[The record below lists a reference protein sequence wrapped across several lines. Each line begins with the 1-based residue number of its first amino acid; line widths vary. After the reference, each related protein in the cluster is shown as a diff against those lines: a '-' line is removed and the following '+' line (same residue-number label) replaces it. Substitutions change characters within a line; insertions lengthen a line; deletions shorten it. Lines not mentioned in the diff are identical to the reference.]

1 MKHTILKIIFTIISS
16 IILLY
21 SVSKS
26 KNTSSPLYETQ
37 HQIEYK
43 TEMENLFP
51 NGTINGEGW
60 SRKAIWRYKR
70 KYIKSYSLFIKEW
83 DYYSNFIPELKI
95 WICLTIS
102 DLGYAG
108 MYSLSVI
115 DLNINKFNQI
125 EEIIP
130 FTFGKINLSE
140 NSLDDHFINFKGKK
154 INISYEKKSNKRII
168 KAKSDNF
175 ILPNGK
181 KGIEI
186 QFINFQ
192 NKNHE
197 SINIQT
203 TWSHNRNL
211 FYLNEKLNGLESKT
225 NLKIENKEI
234 NIKNISFTTLDW
246 GRGVWSYYDTW
257 FWSSGTGII
266 NNNKIGFNFGFGF
279 SDRSSATENCIFY
292 NDIIHKVDIVY
303 FDIPNNIMD
312 KWIIRS
318 NDNKVFLYFYPKV
331 DRISRMNFLIIK
343 SIQDQVFGIFEG
355 KFVLDNG
362 FVVHVKELY
371 GFAEKVY
378 NRW

>member
-1 MKHTILKIIFTIISS
+1 MNHIKIKILLTIIST

-21 SVSKS
+21 SISKP
-26 KNTSSPLYETQ
+26 KKTSSPLYKTQ

-43 TEMENLFP
+43 TRMDNLFP

-70 KYIKSYSLFIKEW
+70 KYIKSYSIFIKEW
-83 DYYSNFIPELKI
+83 DYYSNYIPELKI

-168 KAKSDNF
+168 KAKSENF

-186 QFINFQ
+186 EFINYQ
-192 NKNHE
+192 KKNQE

-211 FYLNEKLNGLESKT
+211 FYLNEKINGLESKT
-225 NLKIENKEI
+225 KLKIENKEI
-234 NIKNISFTTLDW
+234 SIKNISFTTLDW
-246 GRGVWSYYDTW
+246 GRGVWSYHDTW
-257 FWSSGTGII
+257 YWASGTGII
-266 NNNKIGFNFGFGF
+266 NNNKIGFNFGYGF
-279 SDRSSATENCIFY
+279 SDRSSATENCILYIKLILSIFILWK
-292 NDIIHKVDIVY
+292 NGLLEVMIKKFFCIFILKLIDLVDLIIGLL
-303 FDIPNNIMD
+303 NLD
-312 KWIIRS
+312 KI
-318 NDNKVFLYFYPKV
+318 
-331 DRISRMNFLIIK
+331 NFLE
-343 SIQDQVFGIFEG
+343 F
-355 KFVLDNG
+355 L
-362 FVVHVKELY
+362 KE
-371 GFAEKVY
+371 
-378 NRW
+378 N

>member
-1 MKHTILKIIFTIISS
+1 MNHITLKILLTTIST

-21 SVSKS
+21 SISKS
-26 KNTSSPLYETQ
+26 KNTSSPLYKTQ
-37 HQIEYK
+37 HQIEYI
-43 TEMENLFP
+43 TEMDNLFP

-70 KYIKSYSLFIKEW
+70 KYIKSYSIFIKEW
-83 DYYSNFIPELKI
+83 DYYSNYIPELKI

-154 INISYEKKSNKRII
+154 INISFEKKSNKRII

-181 KGIEI
+181 KGIEV
-186 QFINFQ
+186 QFINYQ

-234 NIKNISFTTLDW
+234 NIKNNSFTTLDW

-266 NNNKIGFNFGFGF
+266 NNNKIGFNFGYGF

-292 NDIIHKVDIVY
+292 NNIIHKVDIVY

-331 DRISRMNFLIIK
+331 DRISRMNFVVIK
-343 SIQDQVFGIFEG
+343 SIQDQVFGVFEG

-362 FVVHVKELY
+362 FVVNVKEFY